1 MQKTNRF
8 ICDQGEFRHEIM
20 RSTILILILL
30 FSLLLVPTVFAEDPL
45 EWYTYGQNALTA
57 GDYPTAVTS
66 YNNALEIDRN
76 YAPAYAGRAAALNML
91 GKYTEAIASADSCLA
106 LKSMDPVAL
115 NARALGLFK
124 LGRYE
129 EATSAYDKLFL
140 VDLTSKEA
148 YCNQAYAYMKI
159 NKTDTAIT
167 VYDRCTTL
175 DPVNFENWNNLGL
188 ALMQVKK
195 YDEALSAFGSATEL
209 TIKNATIWNNKG
221 VALMALGKPT
231 DALQCFNKALG
242 IDPDYTE
249 AQKNKKDAMGKQQSF
264 NISGTI
270 KPTVTISRI
279 GTFFTI
285 VTTTSQPTEIVTQA
299 PDIGGKMTGATTTQV
314 PKKTTYAPVSPLTV
328 LIALAVVAGIVAVMR
343 KERI

>member
-1 MQKTNRF
+1 
-8 ICDQGEFRHEIM
+8 M
-20 RSTILILILL
+20 RSTIPILILL
-30 FSLLLVPTVFAEDPL
+30 FSFLLVPAVLAEDPL

-57 GDYPTAVTS
+57 GDYSAAVTD
-66 YNNALEIDRN
+66 YNHALEIDRN

-91 GKYTEAIASADSCLA
+91 GRYTEAIASADSCLA
-106 LKSMDPVAL
+106 IKSMDPVAL

-129 EATSAYDKLFL
+129 EATAAYDKLFL
-140 VDLTSKEA
+140 VDLTNKEA
-148 YCNQAYAYMKI
+148 YCNQAYAYMML
-159 NKTDTAIT
+159 NRTDTAIT
-167 VYDRCTTL
+167 VYDRCTKL
-175 DPVNFENWNNLGL
+175 DPINFENWNNLGL

-195 YDEALSAFGSATEL
+195 YDEALSAFGSATEI
-209 TIKNATIWNNKG
+209 TVKNATIWNNKG

-242 IDPDYTE
+242 IDPDYAE
-249 AQKNKKDAMGKQQSF
+249 ARQNKENAMGQQQSF

-279 GTFFTI
+279 GTLFTL
-285 VTTTSQPTEIVTQA
+285 VTPTVQATEVATQA
-299 PDIGGKMTGATTTQV
+299 PEIGDTTTIATTTQV

-328 LIALAVVAGIVAVMR
+328 LGALTVAAGVVAVMR
-343 KERI
+343 REGR